1 MKVEQRGHTTIIKN
15 TQGNTADFQVKIV
28 HEYNSFK
35 LQNLI
40 LDLSHDKNLTMKD
53 IKSFVDLTKQHKK
66 GKKSLVLVTDSIDFN
81 AVPTSVTVVPT
92 ILEAHDIIEMEE
104 IERDLGF

>member
-1 MKVEQRGHTTIIKN
+1 MKVEQRGHTTIIRN
-15 TQGNTADFQVKIV
+15 TDGNSADFQVKIV

-40 LDLSHDKNLTMKD
+40 LDLSHDKSLTMKD
-53 IKSFVDLTKQHKK
+53 IKSFIDLTKEHKK
-66 GKKSLVLVTDSIDFN
+66 GKKSLILVTDNVDFN
-81 AVPTSVTVVPT
+81 AVPTSVTVVPS

-104 IERDLGF
+104 IERDMGF

>member
-53 IKSFVDLTKQHKK
+53 IKSFVNLTKQHKK